1 MVALSGKVKPRVNRG
16 QPEIAGEFKPRSFLD
31 FAPVDSYVAVA
42 FSLLLESDRMAG
54 LGEVVRQLAQR
65 EGVETV
71 LMLSADGLP
80 IEHASHQPFEAEPL
94 AALTATLAQY
104 ATRLGLGAGRGAL
117 RTAVLD
123 YERGLLIVAQIGAG
137 DCLAILAKS
146 DANVGELL
154 YDLRQHR
161 PALAALL

>member
-1 MVALSGKVKPRVNRG
+1 
-16 QPEIAGEFKPRSFLD
+16 
-31 FAPVDSYVAVA
+31 
-42 FSLLLESDRMAG
+42 MAS
-54 LGEVVRQLAQR
+54 LGEVVRRLLQR
-65 EGVETV
+65 EGVEAV
-71 LMLSADGLP
+71 LVLSADGLP

-117 RTAVLD
+117 RTAVLE
-123 YERGLLIVAQIGAG
+123 YERGQLVVAQMGAG
-137 DCLAILAKS
+137 DCLAVLAQS
-146 DANVGELL
+146 DANLGELL

>member
-1 MVALSGKVKPRVNRG
+1 
-16 QPEIAGEFKPRSFLD
+16 
-31 FAPVDSYVAVA
+31 
-42 FSLLLESDRMAG
+42 MAG
-54 LGEVVRQLAQR
+54 LEDVVRRLADRDGVEVVL
-65 EGVETV
+65 V
-71 LMLSADGLP
+71 LSGDGLP

-104 ATRLGLGAGRGAL
+104 ANRLGLGAGRGAL

-123 YERGLLIVAQIGAG
+123 YERGLLVVTQMGPG
-137 DCLAILAKS
+137 DYLAILAKPE
-146 DANVGELL
+146 ANVGELL

>member
-1 MVALSGKVKPRVNRG
+1 
-16 QPEIAGEFKPRSFLD
+16 
-31 FAPVDSYVAVA
+31 
-42 FSLLLESDRMAG
+42 MAG
-54 LGEVVRQLAQR
+54 LGDVVRRLAERDGIEVVL
-65 EGVETV
+65 V
-71 LMLSADGLP
+71 LSADGLP

-104 ATRLGLGAGRGAL
+104 ANRLGLGTGRGAL

-123 YERGLLIVAQIGAG
+123 YERGLLVAAQIGAG
-137 DCLAILAKS
+137 DCLAILAKP